1 MCGLVHSGSQPL
13 ISSFWSGGISVKFC
27 TSKNFPL
34 YGTSSYVNWF
44 ASSLSMSILTVTDL
58 GGARFARVKEEAWQ
72 SFGRGV
78 A

>member
-1 MCGLVHSGSQPL
+1 M
-13 ISSFWSGGISVKFC
+13 KFC